1 MKRLEN
7 KVVLVVGAGEH
18 LGRSAPL
25 LFAQEGGKVV
35 ISARRE
41 NVLEETAEMIKSQ
54 GGQVAIAPGD
64 ATNPDDVQKMIS
76 VAVEN
81 FGKLDVLYN
90 NIGGGW
96 VELDKELHE
105 ISTKAFDVIVQSNL
119 KAVYQ
124 TSVAAVKQMLKQG
137 HGGSIINVTASQ
149 NVRRMANPV
158 YAFTK
163 AGMIEMALN
172 MANDYLKD
180 GIRVNCLCPGLFEY
194 EPIKD
199 PVVKPIEKNLI
210 RRQPMTA
217 RQGHPTDMAF
227 AALFFASDESSFIT
241 GQCLTV
247 DGGDDVKLKDLVIDI

>member
-7 KVVLVVGAGEH
+7 KVILVVGAGEH
-18 LGRSAPL
+18 LGRSVPL

-41 NVLEETAEMIKSQ
+41 NVLEETADMIRSQ
-54 GGQVAIAPGD
+54 GGEAAIAPGD
-64 ATNPDDVQKMIS
+64 ATNPEDIARMIS
-76 VAVEN
+76 VAVAT

-96 VELDKELHE
+96 VELDKKLHE
-105 ISTKAFDVIVQSNL
+105 MSSNAFDVIVQSNL
-119 KAVYQ
+119 KAVYN
-124 TSVAAVKQMLKQG
+124 TSVAAVRQMLKQG

-149 NVRRMANPV
+149 HVRRMANPV

-172 MANDYLKD
+172 MANDYLQD

-199 PVVKPIEKNLI
+199 PVVRPIQKNLI
-210 RRQPMTA
+210 RRQPMTE
-217 RQGHPTDMAF
+217 RQGHPTDMAY

-241 GQCLTV
+241 GQCLAV
-247 DGGDDVKLKDLVIDI
+247 DGGDDVKLKNLVVD

>member
-1 MKRLEN
+1 MNRLAG
-7 KVVLVVGAGEH
+7 KVILVVGAGEH

-41 NVLEETAEMIKSQ
+41 KVLLETAEMIRSQ
-54 GGQVAIAPGD
+54 GGEVAIAPGD
-64 ATNPDDVQKMIS
+64 ATNPEDAKKMVSI
-76 VAVEN
+76 AVET

-96 VELDKELHE
+96 VELDKKLHE
-105 ISTKAFDVIVQSNL
+105 ISPEAFERIIQSNL
-119 KAVYQ
+119 NAVYNS
-124 TSVAAVKQMLKQG
+124 SVAAVNQMLKQG
-137 HGGSIINVTASQ
+137 HGGSIINVTASK

-158 YAFTK
+158 YAYTK

-199 PVVKPIEKNLI
+199 PVVKPIQKNLI
-210 RRQPMTA
+210 RREPMTE
-217 RQGHPTDMAF
+217 RQGHPTDMAY
-227 AALFFASDESSFIT
+227 AALFFASDESSFLT
-241 GQCLTV
+241 GQCMTV
-247 DGGDDVKLKDLVIDI
+247 DGGDEMKLKDLVIDI

>member
-1 MKRLEN
+1 MNRLEN

-41 NVLEETAEMIKSQ
+41 TVLEETADMIRGQ
-54 GGQVAIAPGD
+54 GGEVAIAPGD
-64 ATNPDDVQKMIS
+64 ATNLDDIENMIS
-76 VAVEN
+76 TAVN
-81 FGKLDVLYN
+81 TFGKLDVLYN

-96 VELDKELHE
+96 VELDKKLHE
-105 ISTKAFDVIVQSNL
+105 ISQDAYDVIIHSNL
-119 KAVYQ
+119 KAVYN
-124 TSVAAVKQMLKQG
+124 TSRAAVNQMLKQG

-158 YAFTK
+158 YAYSK

-199 PVVKPIEKNLI
+199 PIVNPVQKNLI
-210 RRQPMTA
+210 RRQPMTE
-217 RQGHPTDMAF
+217 RQGHPTDMAY

-247 DGGDDVKLKDLVIDI
+247 DGGDDVKLQNLVMHM

>member
-1 MKRLEN
+1 MDRLKN

-25 LFAQEGGKVV
+25 LFAQEGAKVV

-41 NVLEETAEMIKSQ
+41 NVLEETAEMIRGQ
-54 GGQVAIAPGD
+54 GGEVAIAPGD
-64 ATNPDDVQKMIS
+64 ATNSDDVDKMIS
-76 VAVEN
+76 IAVET

-96 VELDKELHE
+96 VELDKKLHE
-105 ISTKAFDVIVQSNL
+105 ISQKAFDLIIQSNL
-119 KAVYQ
+119 KAVYN
-124 TSVAAVKQMLKQG
+124 TSRAAVLQMLKQG

-149 NVRRMANPV
+149 NVRRMANPI
-158 YAFTK
+158 YAYTK

-180 GIRVNCLCPGLFEY
+180 GIRVNCLCPGLFLY
-194 EPIKD
+194 DPIKD
-199 PVVKPIEKNLI
+199 PVVKPLKDNLI
-210 RRQPMTA
+210 RKMPVTD
-217 RQGHPTDMAF
+217 RQGHPADMAY
-227 AALFFASDESSFIT
+227 AALFLASDESSFIS

-247 DGGDDVKLKDLVIDI
+247 DGGDGMKLTGLVIDI